1 MIRFPHA
8 NNFQVSDELFVAC
21 WQHVIGSL
29 EDIPRSST
37 RNPIGAYIGTAFE
50 RSLEFVCRIQVPL
63 PYRNT
68 AQATRK
74 FMSANAHLLEEVL
87 VPSVTSRRRLV
98 GARLLAQAGT
108 ALPTCQLE
116 AEAVIESLEEEVL
129 PLPSAPAPS
138 AMLKATHLS
147 TWVASFVDDVHS
159 DLFQPSLRRRPHGTP
174 VAGWS
179 NRLNRYFW
187 PSPDSGV
194 YVTHAAVAALTNRF
208 RPLAIAATGGSSWTS
223 AQQTQVVQLA
233 TDIFAWGGVPQDPKN
248 VTAVNIESVVKSAIS
263 KTHVGNALMNSGW
276 TKVAAF
282 ASDHLEG
289 TTKTWPEVI
298 WDSRVATS
306 IISRLDRLA
315 VLAGHAT
322 VPSELAGLGR
332 VDSGRGGTRPR
343 TNVLKWP
350 NGYGSWTAQLSGSL
364 FVATVRDHLNSNP
377 SKYGLMPS
385 FVEGGQLTKWT
396 VRGVEM
402 VLFMDGY

>member
-29 EDIPRSST
+29 DDIPRSST
-37 RNPIGAYIGTAFE
+37 RNPLGAYIGTAFE

-68 AQATRK
+68 AQATRR
-74 FMSANAHLLEEVL
+74 FMAANAHLLEEVL
-87 VPSVTSRRRLV
+87 LPSMTSRRRLV
-98 GARLLAQAGT
+98 GARLLAPAEAAKT
-108 ALPTCQLE
+108 ICQLE
-116 AEAVIESLEEEVL
+116 AEAVMESLEEEVL
-129 PLPSAPAPS
+129 PLQSGPPPS
-138 AMLKATHLS
+138 AMLKATGLS

-159 DLFQPSLRRRPHGTP
+159 NPFQPSFHRRPYGAP
-174 VAGWS
+174 VTGWA
-179 NRLNRYFW
+179 NRLNCYFW
-187 PSPDSGV
+187 PNPGSGV
-194 YVTHAAVAALTNRF
+194 YVTHAAVAVLTNRF
-208 RPLAIAATGGSSWTS
+208 RPLATSAAGGLSWT
-223 AQQTQVVQLA
+223 ATQQNQVVQLA
-233 TDIFAWGGVPQDPKN
+233 TDIFAWGSVPQDPGK

-263 KTHVGNALMNSGW
+263 KSHVGNALMNSGW

-289 TTKTWPEVI
+289 MAGTWPEVI

-315 VLAGHAT
+315 VLAGHAA
-322 VPSELAGLGR
+322 VPNELAGIGR

-343 TNVLKWP
+343 TNVLRWP

-364 FVATVRDHLNSNP
+364 FVAAVRDHLNANP

-385 FVEGGQLTKWT
+385 LVEGGAPTKWT